1 MKSILEEVRENS
13 LDELFSR
20 DPLSL
25 SDADLDKMIA
35 LYREKR
41 AVWAKGEAAK
51 LAAKGAKKTPT
62 AAPEKL
68 SLEDLGL

>member
-1 MKSILEEVRENS
+1 MTKSILQEVRENS

-41 AVWAKGEAAK
+41 AVWSQKEQTKAPAKREAPAK
-51 LAAKGAKKTPT
+51 LDLT
-62 AAPEKL
+62 
-68 SLEDLGL
+68 DLGL